1 MELGDQTMQHLWKR
15 AAIHTAHAGWDL
27 RKALYCSEACVHA
40 GASYLMNRVS
50 LYWFGGSYIAL
61 GNKNKRIKENKTQYF
76 HILSDILFSKSF

>member
-1 MELGDQTMQHLWKR
+1 M
-15 AAIHTAHAGWDL
+15 
-27 RKALYCSEACVHA
+27 HA

-61 GNKNKRIKENKTQYF
+61 GNKKKRIKENKTQYF